1 MTALQRFFDAAFY
14 TRNTP
19 GWERAL
25 RLVLAAGLVAY
36 ALLAGVQPLMASL
49 LIGNAV
55 FVLATA
61 TTGFCPACYFA
72 GRRILSRRGQA

>member
-1 MTALQRFFDAAFY
+1 MQALKRFLDAAFY

-25 RLVLAAGLVAY
+25 RFVLAAGLVAY
-36 ALLAGVQPLMASL
+36 ALLAGLSLVMASL
-49 LIGNAV
+49 LIVNAA
-55 FVLATA
+55 VLVATA

-72 GRRILSRRGQA
+72 GRRMLARRERA